1 MILDYKDNLDMP
13 ETIQKN
19 VFNELQTLR
28 NIWQGMCYLN
38 RWTMEIE
45 RKANEK
51 VSDESVFQSMPL
63 EVRKAFEGKKV
74 RCFASGNTPGF
85 EWLDKGLIYSLF
97 QWYAVSA
104 CNFVLLVGYLRQ
116 QADSGLEKPR
126 SYLETVIPMLVWFRD
141 KIAAHPVRACKDT
154 RDNEVDRISSV
165 LYPIAFDKERFYAP
179 AWKLTIGQNGRQT
192 KGTNPGPWS
201 ITETHEILYNRYR
214 DLINASIRP

>member
-51 VSDESVFQSMPL
+51 VSDGSVFQSMPL

-97 QWYAVSA
+97 QWYSVSA
-104 CNFVLLVGYLRQ
+104 CNFVLLVGYLRKQ
-116 QADSGLEKPR
+116 VNPEHGTPK
-126 SYLETVIPMLVWFRD
+126 SYRNNVIPTLVWFRD
-141 KIAAHPVRACKDT
+141 NIAAHPVRACNDK

-192 KGTNPGPWS
+192 KGTNPGQWS